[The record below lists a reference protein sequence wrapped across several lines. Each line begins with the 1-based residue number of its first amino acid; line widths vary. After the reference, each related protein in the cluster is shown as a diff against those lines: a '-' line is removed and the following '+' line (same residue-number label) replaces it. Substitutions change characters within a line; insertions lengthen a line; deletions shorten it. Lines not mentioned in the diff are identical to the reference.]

1 MNWFGKKKP
10 ARLPEVQTAVRG
22 RAEEFPVQL
31 YSYALFERVRRTVP
45 IVDAAISKI
54 VRLIGTFR
62 VECSDARMQAA
73 LDAFLREVPV
83 GLTGQSVYSFMDGYL
98 DSLLVYGNAV
108 GEIVL
113 DRQGRN
119 IAGLWNGRAAD
130 VGVRAGAHPLQRQYV
145 LRTENGEVVLPHP
158 ERILFTALRPPE
170 GGIYGIS
177 LLQGLPVFAEL
188 LLKIYDCIGQNYDRA
203 GNIRYAVTYKPSADP
218 GEMAY
223 AGERAQA
230 IAREWSEGMQAAK
243 RGEIRDFVSV
253 GDVNIRVIGAEGSMP
268 DTEIPVRQI
277 LEQLI
282 AKLSIPPF
290 LLGLNWSSTERMS
303 AQQADILTSEL
314 EYYRRLLEPVICRIA
329 GAFLQLHGCYAQ
341 VRVAWD
347 NINLQDEVELAK
359 ARLYNAQA
367 EALEAAAKIS
377 PSADGD
383 KGDSPRGGEM
393 SRNETEG
400 TGRSPLSP

>member
-10 ARLPEVQTAVRG
+10 VKLPEVQTAVRD
-22 RAEEFPVQL
+22 RMDEFPVQL
-31 YSYALFERVRRTVP
+31 YSYGLFERVRRTVP
-45 IVDAAISKI
+45 IVDAAISKM

-62 VECSDARMQAA
+62 VECGDERLQEE
-73 LDAFLREVPV
+73 LDTFLREVKV
-83 GLTGQSVYSFMDGYL
+83 GLTGQSVYSFMDRYL

-108 GEIVL
+108 GEIVM
-113 DRQGRN
+113 DRQGQH
-119 IAGLWNGRAAD
+119 IAGLWTGKITD
-130 VGVRAGAHPLQRQYV
+130 VGVRAGAHPLERQYV
-145 LRTENGEVVLPHP
+145 LRTDGGEVLLPHP

-170 GGIYGIS
+170 GGVYGVS
-177 LLQGLPVFAEL
+177 LLQGLPVFAEV
-188 LLKIYDCIGQNYDRA
+188 LLKIYDCVGQNFERA
-203 GNIRYAVTYKPSADP
+203 GNVRYAVSYKPSADP

-230 IAREWSEGMQAAK
+230 IAKEWSEGMQAAK

-253 GDVNIRVIGAEGSMP
+253 GDVSIRVIGAEGSMP
-268 DTEIPVRQI
+268 ATEIPVRQI

-329 GAFLQLHGCYAQ
+329 AAYLQQRGVYTPVQ
-341 VRVAWD
+341 VVWD

-359 ARLYNAQA
+359 AELYRAQA
-367 EALEAAAKIS
+367 AALEISPAAA
-377 PSADGD
+377 GD
-383 KGDSPRGGEM
+383 KG
-393 SRNETEG
+393 T
-400 TGRSPLSP
+400 LSP